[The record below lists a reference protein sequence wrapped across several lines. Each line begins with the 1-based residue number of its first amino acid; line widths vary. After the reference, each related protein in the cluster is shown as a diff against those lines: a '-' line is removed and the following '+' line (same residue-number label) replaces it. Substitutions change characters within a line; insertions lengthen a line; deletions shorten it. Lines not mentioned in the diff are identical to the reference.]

1 MSKGKAVIYT
11 RVSTEEQ
18 KKKGYS
24 IDGQLDDCM
33 AYAQRMGYD
42 VTAIFTDEGKSAKN
56 LNRPELQRMLKFIK
70 QNHKNISA
78 LIFWKW
84 DRLSRGEDSD
94 YVELEK
100 IFNKCGVAPLSTLE
114 NNDDTPEADLT
125 RDVTRA
131 TSKYELRKD
140 SQRTKMGMRRKA
152 SEGHFP
158 GKAPIGYINLK
169 DENDRGYVI
178 VDDTMKP
185 HIKNIFKYYA
195 SGQYSFESLG
205 KKMYLEGFKN
215 KRGEAYP
222 ARKFEEILK
231 NVFYIG
237 YFMWGGQQYEGKHK
251 AIIDKKIFYRV
262 QDMFKKADKPVQN
275 DKNFTYSKLIKCADC
290 GHILTAETQ
299 PGGHNSGSYVYYHCG
314 NKKYHKSL
322 KGMSVREEAIDIAV
336 QEIIGAIEI
345 PSAIIRRLKQ
355 KILNCLDEL
364 YFVENRLISS
374 RSQRQKE
381 LEHLIN
387 KSYEDKLLGKLPASF
402 TDEMF
407 NKQYEGWVTELDR
420 IALEIK
426 ESTVINRTIYKNIDL
441 IIDFCNR
448 IPELYIKSDLENKR
462 TMLRLLIE
470 EILYNHIDTELS
482 VTLKPIFEALRMIK
496 ECERVDEKVRTLQK
510 PISSEVWEYLE
521 EQVEQLVN
529 SKVRT
534 LKTLIIPNKKAPE
547 GANLLN
553 GAPDGIRTH
562 AYRNHNPRS

>member
-1 MSKGKAVIYT
+1 MSKGKALIYA

-24 IDGQLDDCM
+24 IDKQVDECV
-33 AYAQRMGYD
+33 AYAKRNGYD
-42 VTAIFTDEGKSAKN
+42 VVEVFKEEGRSAKD
-56 LNRPELQRMLKFIK
+56 LKRPVLQEMFKYIK
-70 QNHKNISA
+70 QHKNSVDFVIY
-78 LIFWKW
+78 KW
-84 DRLSRGEDSD
+84 WSRLSRGEDAD
-94 YVELEK
+94 NIELARFFGK
-100 IFNKCGVAPLSTLE
+100 YNVTPLSVAE
-114 NNDDTPEADLT
+114 NNDNTPIANLMRKIT
-125 RDVTRA
+125 QA
-131 TSKYELRKD
+131 FNKYELDVD
-140 SQRTKMGMRRKA
+140 SERTKAGLYKKA
-152 SEGHFP
+152 ELGHFP
-158 GKAPIGYINLK
+158 GKAPIGYINVR
-169 DENDRGYVI
+169 DENDRGYII
-178 VDDTMKP
+178 VDEAMKP

-195 SGQYSFESLG
+195 SGQYSFDSLG
-205 KKMYLEGFKN
+205 SKMFLEGFKN
-215 KRGEAYP
+215 KRGEPYP

-237 YFMWGGQQYEGKHK
+237 KFIWAGQLYDGKHK

-262 QDMFKKADKPVQN
+262 QDMFKKTDKPVQN
-275 DKNFTYSKLIKCADC
+275 DKNFTYSKLIRCADC
-290 GHILTAETQ
+290 KRVLTAETQ
-299 PGGHNSGSYVYYHCG
+299 RGGHNSGSYVYYHCG

-364 YFVENRLISS
+364 YFVENRLIST
-374 RSQRQKE
+374 RSQRLKE

-387 KSYEDKLLGKLPASF
+387 KSFEDKLLGKLPASMTEEIF
-402 TDEMF
+402 K
-407 NKQYEGWVTELDR
+407 NQYESWVKERDM
-420 IALEIK
+420 IAQEIK
-426 ESTVINRTIYKNIDL
+426 ESNDINRTIYKNIDL
-441 IIDFCNR
+441 IIDFCNQ

-482 VTLKPIFEALRMIK
+482 VRLKPIFEALRMIK
-496 ECERVDEKVRTLQK
+496 ESENANGKVRTLEK

-534 LKTLIIPNKKAPE
+534 LKTLIVPNEKAPE
-547 GANLLN
+547 GAISKN
-553 GAPDGIRTH
+553 GAGGGIRTH
-562 AYRNHNPRS
+562 A